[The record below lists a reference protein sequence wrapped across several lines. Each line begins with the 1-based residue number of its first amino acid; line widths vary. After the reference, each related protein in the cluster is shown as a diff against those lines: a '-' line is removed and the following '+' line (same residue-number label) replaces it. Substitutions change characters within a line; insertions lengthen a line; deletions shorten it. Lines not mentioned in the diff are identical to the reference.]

1 MSLADDKR
9 LLVEIASLY
18 YEQNKTQE
26 EIAQETK
33 ESLNLRSMISLR
45 DPIESWKSS

>member
-26 EIAQETK
+26 EIAQKNEHQ
-33 ESLNLRSMISLR
+33 
-45 DPIESWKSS
+45 PIIGFKVFG